1 MQVDAFGKIEVAHTI
16 RILEVKMDKDLSAIV
31 YDQLANN
38 RKRFGG
44 QGQRDNRSQNL
55 YSVNDTQ
62 SVNTF
67 LSSQIGIGTKN

>member
-1 MQVDAFGKIEVAHTI
+1 MQVDAFGKIEPSINT
-16 RILEVKMDKDLSAIV
+16 RILEVKMDKDLSAVV
-31 YDQLANN
+31 YDQFANN

-44 QGQRDNRSQNL
+44 QGERDNRSQNI

-67 LSSQIGIGTKN
+67 LSSQIGIKN